1 MALTKPTQITVPFA
15 SSGLKNTIP
24 ETATGSNRASMQEG
38 FPAITMQD
46 VDQGGMAPYGQDMN
60 GIIYDVTKAIQYQ
73 QAGGFFPYDA
83 TFAAAIDGYPI
94 GAIVTSADGTQLFQN
109 TLDGNQSDPE
119 NGGVNWSNIMTSAS
133 LAGKQDKLNQTQM
146 DAVNSGI
153 TSAKVAIYDSY
164 ASTKQNTLTFDN
176 TPTNGSSN
184 PVTSD
189 GIYAALGTKQDTIT
203 VDANPQSGSTNPV
216 QSGGVYDAVQTL
228 ATAVDGKVSK
238 SGDTMTGE
246 LSVVA
251 NYGVNDANASHI
263 ATTDFTM
270 KRRSCYVGQNGNGV
284 ASPWFKVGT
293 YTTTTNSSTSAVCIF
308 DVASTL
314 VTKQAGGQLRVFFRL
329 NANRVLDT
337 ANTKLEW
344 VTTYGN
350 LNPDDFVL
358 LFNSDSSSI
367 TLDLYVK
374 CATSDLKF
382 AFKVISEKPLLVGN
396 SNAQGVVFT
405 LANNVST
412 GSLASLPSGTQI
424 KSQFKSKVKCGK
436 RIVFTSD
443 FQCPDYDELME
454 KTYQQGATN
463 RYIWPQ
469 AANRFVKNGVEY
481 LFVLSGAATD
491 GNGTGPVTQVVTVYN
506 LDTGE
511 YLGYWLLP
519 NVPTTEG
526 IVVKTETDGDYIYT
540 AKGGNTLQKFKF
552 TLGTYKTTL
561 TGVDVVDPNENA
573 ITVVWF
579 LSYLNGTWCIDSI
592 SNRIGGYVSRT
603 LFFYDDDFKRIGQ
616 YDVQKF
622 EQDVWSAY
630 EGLTAEQQKVQWSI
644 PRTQAISIGTDGI
657 YFYKGGGTNAADTTF
672 PITDCGVAHYNFQ
685 GDLVRSSVC
694 RHTPFATRML
704 SLLGVSSNINH
715 TECEGGYCTEDGR
728 CFWFAVVGAQSGKII
743 LTEEFSDAPD
753 AVDFSDCLAN
763 RQSNIPFQSNRPS
776 FPHGATSKIDN
787 PWTGERIT
795 SVDEF
800 IKMCA
805 VYGLDDVYV
814 SNYSGGL
821 GTTCA
826 NTTLSPSE
834 NFAIHVRRYSYN
846 RYFLEVIGNSI
857 KLPRSYVVGLDSD
870 FNVTTCTIQLTFN
883 DGNIVTVVDSGT
895 GYKRYS
901 DGTQECW
908 GVGNTSSPPAAITFP
923 KAFSAAPAVI
933 ISGKT
938 GDTIDTQMRLY
949 KASAVSAS
957 GFTPVA
963 TNVAATSYS
972 QATYCYYA
980 RGKWSA

>member
-119 NGGVNWSNIMTSAS
+119 NGGANWSNIMTSAS
-133 LAGKQDKLNQTQM
+133 LAGKQDKLDQTQM

-164 ASTKQNTLTFDN
+164 ASTKQDTLTFDN
-176 TPTNGSSN
+176 TPTNGSIN

-203 VDANPQSGSTNPV
+203 VDAVPTSGSTNPV

-228 ATAVDGKVSK
+228 ETAVDGKVSK
-238 SGDTMTGE
+238 SGDTMAGE
-246 LSVVA
+246 LNVVA
-251 NYGVNDANASHI
+251 NYDVNDSTASHI
-263 ATTDFTM
+263 ASTSFCTT
-270 KRRSCYVGQNGNGV
+270 RRSCFVGQNGNGV
-284 ASPWFKVGT
+284 TAPWFKVGSFS
-293 YTTTTNSSTSAVCIF
+293 TTTASRTTVVCLF
-308 DVASTL
+308 DIQSIL
-314 VTKQAGGQLRVFFRL
+314 AGDNRHGLLYVKLRL
-329 NANRVLDT
+329 LQNRVIDSV
-337 ANTKLEW
+337 NTTLEW
-344 VTTYGN
+344 VDAVNT
-350 LNPDDFVL
+350 NPDDFVL
-358 LFNSDSSSI
+358 VFNSDSTTSYF
-367 TLDLYVK
+367 DLYVK
-374 CATSDLKF
+374 CPKSDLKYT
-382 AFKVISEKPLLVGN
+382 FKILSEKSLGN
-396 SNAQGVVFT
+396 SVSQSVTFA
-405 LANNVST
+405 LANNVAK
-412 GSLASLPSGTQI
+412 GSLASLPAGTQI
-424 KSQFKSKVKCGK
+424 KSKFKSKAKCGK
-436 RIVFTSD
+436 RIVFTAD
-443 FQCPDYDELME
+443 FKCPDYDELMG
-454 KTYQQGATN
+454 KTYQQDTTN

-469 AANRFVKNGVEY
+469 AANRFVKDGVEY
-481 LFVLSGAATD
+481 LFVLSGASLS
-491 GNGTGPVTQVVTVYN
+491 GTGTGTVTQIVTVYN

-526 IVVKTETDGDYIYT
+526 IVVKTESDGDYIYT

-561 TGVDVVDPNENA
+561 TGVDVVDPDGNLVPA
-573 ITVVWF
+573 VWF
-579 LSYLNGTWCIDSI
+579 ISYLNGTWCIDGI
-592 SNRIGGYVSRT
+592 TNRIGGFVSRT
-603 LFFYDDDFKRIGQ
+603 LTFYDESFKVIGM

-622 EQDVWSAY
+622 EQDVWNAY

-672 PITDCGVAHYNFQ
+672 PITDCGVDHFNFQ

-694 RHTPFATRML
+694 RHTPFAARVL
-704 SLLGVSSNINH
+704 SMLGVSSNINH
-715 TECEGGYCTEDGR
+715 TECEGGFCTEDGR
-728 CFWFAVVGAQSGKII
+728 CLWFAVVGAQSGK
-743 LTEEFSDAPD
+743 LVLMEEFSDAPD

-763 RQSNIPFQSNRPS
+763 RQSNIPFQSNTPN
-776 FPHGATSKIDN
+776 FPRTSGGYRN
-787 PWTGERIT
+787 PWTGELI
-795 SVDEF
+795 SSLDEF

-805 VYGLDDVYV
+805 IWGLDNVFI
-814 SNYSGGL
+814 SNYQAGL
-821 GTTCA
+821 GTTIA
-826 NTTLSPSE
+826 STTVSPEE
-834 NFAIHVRRYSYN
+834 NFGIFVRRYSYN
-846 RYFLEVIGNSI
+846 RFFVEVIQNSLRI
-857 KLPRSYVVGLDSD
+857 PRTYVVGVDSD
-870 FNVTTCTIQLTFN
+870 FTVTSCTIQRTFN
-883 DGNIVTVVDSGT
+883 DGSIVTVVESGT

-908 GVGNTSSPPAAITFP
+908 GGGNTSTTPANVNFP
-923 KAFSAAPAVI
+923 KAFSSAPTVT
-933 ISGKT
+933 ISGET
-938 GDTIDTQMRLY
+938 SSVDMQMRFY
-949 KASAVSAS
+949 KAAAVSAT

-963 TNVAATSYS
+963 TNVGATAYS
-972 QATYCYYA
+972 AVTYRYRA
-980 RGKWSA
+980 IGTWSA